1 MSRHQE
7 WKMIHLLYQ
16 YARRTDGGSSRVLK
30 EDELEAAGVHC
41 DPDSRQVLE
50 DAEVVRRVGNAYEL
64 CKAARKMVSTFTLAK
79 GPETNVDI
87 RVDYPEAFV
96 VMPFGQPWSNDV
108 YVNLFKPAI
117 EAANFIVSRGDAIVR
132 VGDLGTNV
140 WRSITQAGVIV
151 AEVTVPNPNVYYELG
166 LADALGKPIFLF
178 KQVGAPLP
186 ADIGGIHFYE
196 YDPDNLLPSRNMLT
210 AALVDWANEK
220 DHRFFGVKALVDR

>member
-16 YARRTDGGSSRVLK
+16 YARRVDERSNPVLTDA
-30 EDELEAAGVHC
+30 ELIAAGVHC
-41 DPDSRQVLE
+41 EPDSRQLLE
-50 DAEVVRRVGNAYEL
+50 DTEVVRRVGNGYEL
-64 CKAARKMVSTFTLAK
+64 SKAARKIVSTITLAK

-87 RVDYPEAFV
+87 RIDYPEVFV

-108 YVNLFKPAI
+108 YENLFKPAI
-117 EAANFIVSRGDAIVR
+117 KAANFVVSRGDAIVR

-140 WRSITQAGVIV
+140 WKSITQAGVIV

-178 KQVGAPLP
+178 KQEGTVLP
-186 ADIGGIHFYE
+186 ADIGGVHFYE
-196 YDPDNLLPSRNMLT
+196 YDPANLLPSRNILT
-210 AALVDWANEK
+210 TALTNWANER